1 MLTIGK
7 RWRMSGF
14 VVLNVIL
21 AALLAAPVSALQ
33 AAAGAAITQPAS
45 TRSGEVVLLGSD
57 AQGVRLELDLPKF
70 DLATSAATALA
81 AEDGTACQQAQVAG
95 FVQSEEVG
103 RPQLPVKVVLLGVP
117 PDAELALDVS
127 TSPMRAVAS
136 GVTLCTALPVSSI
149 EDPAAGA
156 AGSAASQDAVA
167 TPAAVF
173 DPEVYGVDA
182 FYPSETVRLIDLG
195 FMRSQ
200 RIVRLEIYPF
210 QFNPVSQ
217 ELRASEHIELAVR
230 FAQDAGLSAAGP
242 VAEPEEFE
250 AAFRR
255 SLLNYE
261 TARAWRDSSGA
272 AVAAATAAW
281 TPPQPGYKVTVRDE
295 GLYQLTRT
303 ALAAAG
309 LPVAQLDPRTLRMFN
324 NGQEVAIRVIGED
337 DGTFDAQDVVL
348 FFGQGVDTRYTDTN
362 VYWLTYGGAAGLRMP
377 VRNSVAGGT
386 AATSF
391 FSSVEKEDNLTYDSD
406 LPELAGYDHWWGQ
419 TITAAGAGKTASLNI
434 SVATPQMATGSLSA
448 TVSVFLGGVTETGSH
463 HVRLYVNPTSH
474 PDSVWNGT
482 WDGPTAHL
490 ISATFPQ
497 SYLSSTGENTV
508 KIELIND
515 TVGRPAD
522 IVRVDWLKVGY
533 QRQYVTLNDRLIFG
547 GDAPGARRY
556 NVAGFST
563 ADIEL
568 YDVTVPGRAARIDWA
583 VEEPANYS
591 LFLPLVL
598 KPRIVTVVAGDV
610 APEAEPAASTL
621 RFGDNQATPRRYLA
635 QIPTQRLSPLSI
647 TLDQASNLQ
656 ASSVG
661 ADTIIITHADF
672 KAAIQPLVTLRTSQG
687 RRVQVVDVQ
696 DIYDEFGGGLM
707 SAEAIRD
714 FVAYAYT
721 HWVRPAPK
729 SVLLVGDGTYDLRH
743 HRYSTPTFVPPYLDL
758 VDPDAGE
765 TATDNRFVAV
775 TGGDILPDLDI
786 GRLPA
791 NTPAEATAMVNK
803 ILAYEAQAS
812 AAWMRQVLFVADDLE
827 GGGGNFYEYSDA
839 IADGYTSYGGSN
851 VKILPAGNTPSKIY
865 LSQTCD
871 LSNPAMSV
879 ECRAQIISKISA
891 GSLLVSYIG
900 HGTKTYWAVE
910 HLYDATALASVN
922 NAGRLPIMLPMTC
935 NEGYFVDPAET
946 SLSEV
951 GVRAENKGAIASWSA
966 TGYGLAPGHDFL
978 ERGLFLALFHDKV
991 NLGSA
996 ATQGKLY
1003 LVANAPPGKYL
1014 DLVDTFLLLGDPDLK
1029 VPVQ

>member
-21 AALLAAPVSALQ
+21 AALLATPASALQ
-33 AAAGAAITQPAS
+33 AAAGAATTQPVAALP
-45 TRSGEVVLLGSD
+45 GEVVLLGSD

-70 DLATSAATALA
+70 DLATSAATALT

-127 TSPMRAVAS
+127 ASSARAVAS
-136 GVTLCTALPVSSI
+136 GVTLCTALPVPAT
-149 EDPAAGA
+149 EDAAADA
-156 AGSAASQDAVA
+156 AA

-303 ALAAAG
+303 ALATAG

-391 FSSVEKEDNLTYDSD
+391 FSSVEKEDNLIYDSD

-515 TVGRPAD
+515 TVGRAAD
-522 IVRVDWLKVGY
+522 IVPRGLAEGRLSTPVRDAQRSVDL
-533 QRQYVTLNDRLIFG
+533 RRRR
-547 GDAPGARRY
+547 AGARRY

-568 YDVTVPGRAARIDWA
+568 YDVTVPGRAVRIDWA

-714 FVAYAYT
+714 FVAYAYA

-743 HRYSTPTFVPPYLDL
+743 YRYSTPTFVPPYLDL

-775 TGGDILPDLDI
+775 TVGDILPDLDI

-839 IADGYTSYGGSN
+839 DRGWLHLLRRQQCQDSAGRQYAEQD
-851 VKILPAGNTPSKIY
+851 LPEP
-865 LSQTCD
+865 D
-871 LSNPAMSV
+871 LRSV
-879 ECRAQIISKISA
+879 EPSHVGGMPGPNHQQDQC
-891 GSLLVSYIG
+891 G
-900 HGTKTYWAVE
+900 
-910 HLYDATALASVN
+910 LASGELHRPRNQDLLGCGAPVRRDCSGERQQRGPA
-922 NAGRLPIMLPMTC
+922 AGH
-935 NEGYFVDPAET
+935 
-946 SLSEV
+946 
-951 GVRAENKGAIASWSA
+951 ASDD
-966 TGYGLAPGHDFL
+966 LQ
-978 ERGLFLALFHDKV
+978 RGLLRGPGRNITERSRGARGK
-991 NLGSA
+991 
-996 ATQGKLY
+996 QGRDCE
-1003 LVANAPPGKYL
+1003 LVGHRLWPGA
-1014 DLVDTFLLLGDPDLK
+1014 GP
-1029 VPVQ
+1029 